1 MRYREIVSCKI
12 YKKMKDTDK
21 SILDV
26 ANIIKNNSD
35 FEITYDRLVKIMAG
49 DESITVLEAILIG
62 EVIGMNLG
70 DFLHYND

>member
-26 ANIIKNNSD
+26 VNIIKNNSN
-35 FEITYDRLVKIMAG
+35 FEITYDRLVKILAAKA
-49 DESITVLEAILIG
+49 DITVLEAMLIG
-62 EVIGMNLG
+62 QVVGMNLG
-70 DFLHYND
+70 EFVNYD